1 MMEQMGGAGGM
12 GGMGEM
18 GGGGDSDDEDLPD
31 LPADEGADAEDEA
44 AVKGKGKAKADVS
57 ATRSSSYMTDELFGP
72 AGRRRV
78 DLRRFQGHHM
88 YIADVKG
95 IPRSCHPSPRL
106 YPIGVVFRNSS

>member
-31 LPADEGADAEDEA
+31 LPEDEA

-57 ATRSSSYMTDELFGP
+57 AARSSSYMTDEVFGP

-106 YPIGVVFRNSS
+106 YPIGVVFCNSS